1 MTLLMLLIASLIDAS
16 IVLALAL
23 LATRVLRQR
32 SAAHRHA
39 ILAAAIV
46 CALMMP
52 AFEWL
57 LPSVPVIPWDRHDTV
72 QSSGLT
78 LVSDI
83 TSVSPEST
91 TDVTPSGGS
100 VSWMFVLG
108 VVWVFGSVVALA
120 GLLIGFLR
128 LARLRQRCTPVT
140 GHRRAQTDALARA
153 CGVPRHVALFQSS
166 DRTQPVTYGVLAPG
180 IILPAD
186 ATHWSDDRWHI
197 VLRHELAHIARY
209 DAALQIT
216 SELLRILQPLN
227 PLVWIACRRL
237 RQESEYACDDEVLG
251 GGVPPTEYAAHLL
264 DVAKDLSGRHVA
276 MAAAPA
282 IAHPSTLE
290 RRIVAMLQSTRN
302 RTPLT
307 GRGRH
312 AAIVAAL
319 SLSLP
324 LAAAGLAPAVAV
336 ISVPQDVPREATAVS
351 TASPSTTPTPAA
363 TPAPAPKPA
372 PTRPAAPPQLGSIAG
387 QVVDQTGGTIP
398 GVTVTLTDQ
407 QASQLATAIT
417 DPAGRF
423 VFRDLPAGEY
433 TITGALPG
441 FTTLAASFS
450 LTPGAALTPRFTIA
464 VGTLRETITVLCASE
479 EFSLFR
485 KLFPVLEASQG
496 ASTPIRV
503 GGQVREPKKIR
514 DVRPTC
520 PAGVVTGEV
529 RVVLDGRIDE
539 TGTMIDVA
547 LDDREPGLAPP
558 PELVDAAIDAVRQ
571 WRFTPTELNRQP
583 IDVGI
588 RVHITFKPAPR

>member
-1 MTLLMLLIASLIDAS
+1 DAS

-23 LATRVLRQR
+23 MATRLLRRR
-32 SAAHRHA
+32 SAALRHA

-46 CALMMP
+46 CALLMP

-57 LPSVPVIPWDRHDTV
+57 LPSVPVIAWDRGATV
-72 QSSGLT
+72 QSSGVT

-83 TSVSPEST
+83 TSGGAET
-91 TDVTPSGGS
+91 ATDAAPAGTG

-108 VVWVFGSVVALA
+108 VAWVLGSVVALA
-120 GLLIGFLR
+120 GLLVGFLR
-128 LARLRQRCTPVT
+128 LARLRRRCTPVT
-140 GHRRAQTDALARA
+140 GHRRAETDALARE
-153 CGVPRHVALFQSS
+153 CGVPRHVALFQSN

-216 SELLRILQPLN
+216 SELLRILQPFN

-251 GGVPPTEYAAHLL
+251 GGVPPTDYAAHLL
-264 DVAKDLSGRHVA
+264 DVAKHLSGRHVA

-290 RRIVAMLQSTRN
+290 RRIVAMLQSTKD

-307 GRGRH
+307 GRGRY

-324 LAAAGLAPAVAV
+324 LAAAGIAPVVAV
-336 ISVPQDVPREATAVS
+336 VPVP
-351 TASPSTTPTPAA
+351 PTPAA
-363 TPAPAPKPA
+363 VPAPVPKPA
-372 PTRPAAPPQLGSIAG
+372 PVRPPAAPPQAGSIEG
-387 QVVDQTGGTIP
+387 QVVDQTGGVIP
-398 GVTVTLTDQ
+398 GVTVTLIDQ
-407 QASQLATAIT
+407 QTSQSTTTTTAAT
-417 DPAGRF
+417 GRF

-433 TITGALPG
+433 TLTGAIPG
-441 FTTLAASFS
+441 FTTIAASFS
-450 LTPGAALTPRFTIA
+450 LAPGAALTPRFTIA
-464 VGTLRETITVLCASE
+464 VGTLRETITVMCGPE
-479 EFSLFR
+479 EFSLIR
-485 KLFPVLEASQG
+485 ALFPVLEARQTTV
-496 ASTPIRV
+496 TPIRV

-520 PAGVVTGEV
+520 PAGVVTSEV
-529 RVVLDGRIDE
+529 RVALTGRIDIE
-539 TGTMIDVA
+539 GAMIDVA

-558 PELVDAAIDAVRQ
+558 PELVNAAIEAVRQ

-583 IDVGI
+583 IEVGV
-588 RVHITFKPAPR
+588 RVYITFKPAPLQPRG

>member
-1 MTLLMLLIASLIDAS
+1 MTLLMLLMLLNLLMASLIDAS

-23 LATRVLRQR
+23 MATRLLRRR
-32 SAAHRHA
+32 SAALRHA

-46 CALMMP
+46 CALLMP

-57 LPSVPVIPWDRHDTV
+57 LPSVPVIAWDRGATV
-72 QSSGLT
+72 QSSGVT

-83 TSVSPEST
+83 TSVSTET
-91 TDVTPSGGS
+91 TDAAPAGTG

-108 VVWVFGSVVALA
+108 VAWVLGSVVALA
-120 GLLIGFLR
+120 GLLVGFLR
-128 LARLRQRCTPVT
+128 LARLRRRCTPVT
-140 GHRRAQTDALARA
+140 GHRRAETDALARE
-153 CGVPRHVALFQSS
+153 CGVPRHVALFQSN
-166 DRTQPVTYGVLAPG
+166 DRTQPVTYGVVAPG

-216 SELLRILQPLN
+216 SELLRILQPFN
-227 PLVWIACRRL
+227 PFVWIACRRL

-251 GGVPPTEYAAHLL
+251 GGVPPTDYAAHLL
-264 DVAKDLSGRHVA
+264 DVAKHLSGRHVA

-290 RRIVAMLQSTRN
+290 RRIVAMLQSTKD

-307 GRGRH
+307 GRGRY

-324 LAAAGLAPAVAV
+324 LAAAGIAPVVAV
-336 ISVPQDVPREATAVS
+336 VPVP
-351 TASPSTTPTPAA
+351 PTPAA
-363 TPAPAPKPA
+363 VPAPVPKPA
-372 PTRPAAPPQLGSIAG
+372 PVRPPAAAPQAGSIAG
-387 QVVDQTGGTIP
+387 QVVDQTGGVIP
-398 GVTVTLTDQ
+398 GVTVMLTDQ
-407 QASQLATAIT
+407 QTSQSTTTTTAAT
-417 DPAGRF
+417 GRF

-433 TITGALPG
+433 TLTGTISG
-441 FTTLAASFS
+441 FTMIAASFS
-450 LTPGAALTPRFTIA
+450 LAPGAALTPRFTMA
-464 VGTLRETITVLCASE
+464 VGTLSETITVLCAQE
-479 EFSLFR
+479 EFSLLR
-485 KLFPVLEASQG
+485 WLFPVLEARQTTVT
-496 ASTPIRV
+496 AIRV

-520 PAGVVTGEV
+520 PAGVVTSEV
-529 RVVLDGRIDE
+529 RVALTGRIDIE
-539 TGTMIDVA
+539 GAMIDVA

-558 PELVDAAIDAVRQ
+558 PELVNAAIEAVRQ

-583 IDVGI
+583 IDVGV
-588 RVHITFKPAPR
+588 RVYITFKPAS

>member
-1 MTLLMLLIASLIDAS
+1 MTLLLASLIDAS

-23 LATRVLRQR
+23 MATRLLRRR
-32 SAAHRHA
+32 SAALRHT

-46 CALMMP
+46 CALLMP
-52 AFEWL
+52 VFEWL
-57 LPSVPVIPWDRHDTV
+57 LPSVPVIPWDRGATV
-72 QSSGLT
+72 QSSGIT
-78 LVSDI
+78 LASGI
-83 TSVSPEST
+83 TSGSNETTTEATPEGT
-91 TDVTPSGGS
+91 GVA
-100 VSWMFVLG
+100 WMSVLG
-108 VVWVFGSVVALA
+108 VAWVLGSAVALA
-120 GLLIGFLR
+120 GLLVGFLR
-128 LARLRQRCTPVT
+128 LARLRRRCTPVA
-140 GHRRAQTDALARA
+140 GHRRAATDALARE
-153 CGVPRHVALFQSS
+153 CGVPRHVALFQSN
-166 DRTQPVTYGVLAPG
+166 DRTQPITYGVLAPG

-186 ATHWSDDRWHI
+186 ATHWSDERWHI

-216 SELLRILQPLN
+216 SELLRILQPFN

-251 GGVPPTEYAAHLL
+251 AGVPPTDYAAHLL
-264 DVAKDLSGRHVA
+264 DVAKHLSGRHVA

-290 RRIVAMLQSTRN
+290 RRIVAMLQSTKD

-307 GRGRH
+307 GRGRY

-336 ISVPQDVPREATAVS
+336 IPAPKAVPREAAAVS
-351 TASPSTTPTPAA
+351 TAAPSAVPTPVA

-372 PTRPAAPPQLGSIAG
+372 PARPEAAPPQAGTIAG
-387 QVVDQTGGTIP
+387 QVVDQTGGVIP

-407 QASQLATAIT
+407 QASQSTTTTTAAT
-417 DPAGRF
+417 GRF
-423 VFRDLPAGEY
+423 EFRGLPAGEY
-433 TITGALPG
+433 TLTGTIPG
-441 FTTLAASFS
+441 FTMIAASFS
-450 LTPGAALTPRFTIA
+450 LAPGAALTPRFTMA
-464 VGTLRETITVLCASE
+464 VGTLSETITVLCAPA
-479 EFSLFR
+479 EFSLLR
-485 KLFPVLEASQG
+485 ALFPVLEARQTTVS
-496 ASTPIRV
+496 AIRV
-503 GGQVREPKKIR
+503 GGQVRPPKKIK

-520 PAGVVTGEV
+520 PTGVVTSEV
-529 RVVLDGRIDE
+529 RVELTGRIDIE
-539 TGTMIDVA
+539 GAMIDVA

-558 PELVDAAIDAVRQ
+558 PELVAAAIEAVRQ

-588 RVHITFKPAPR
+588 RVHITFRPAPL